1 MEKIVMSDHA
11 RRKELQAHYKQ
22 TRRPAGVY
30 RIVNRKTQRAFLA
43 STPNLDN
50 VRSKMAFAVSTGMAG
65 VFDRR
70 LRADIEQ
77 CGIDAFSLEVLEEL
91 DIAPGATDAEIRADL
106 TALEEL
112 WREKQDPALLY

>member
-1 MEKIVMSDHA
+1 MSDHA

-30 RIVNRKTQRAFLA
+30 RIVNRETKRVFLA
-43 STPNLDN
+43 STLNLDN
-50 VRSKMAFAVSTGMAG
+50 VQSKMAFVVSTGMAG

-70 LRADIEQ
+70 LRADIDQ
-77 CGIDAFSLEVLEEL
+77 FGIDAFSLEVLEEL
-91 DIAPGATDAEIRADL
+91 DIAPGATEAEIRADL